1 MDPNSIIF
9 KSVSKETICQKPF
22 GIIEEM
28 IQTSTEKGSLEL
40 LYLCPFPQ
48 PLEFNLWPLGGPKRQ
63 NHPKILRKTVANEGS
78 EVALGQEFHSCIWR
92 LVVAVVWETL
102 LVEWH
107 LWLAKES
114 QILGWWNQKI
124 TLNQQRRGIGGD
136 PDRQQ
141 PSISPPVTSCFHKH
155 VYRIRHMYNFS
166 KMYTMRKFQVDQ
178 RQPWFKRPH

>member
-1 MDPNSIIF
+1 MTERLTYSCSEHKSNITEPSSTETIHHLYFVDPNSIIF

-107 LWLAKES
+107 L
-114 QILGWWNQKI
+114 
-124 TLNQQRRGIGGD
+124 
-136 PDRQQ
+136 
-141 PSISPPVTSCFHKH
+141 
-155 VYRIRHMYNFS
+155 
-166 KMYTMRKFQVDQ
+166 
-178 RQPWFKRPH
+178 